1 MASNFHIQQ
10 PYVLATLSTPL
21 DRPDGGPGRYY
32 VGEVFG
38 QQPGSKKR
46 KRAELSVGTDGDA
59 ANLYD
64 VGSLERYKENP
75 GLTMG
80 RYPLQTS

>member
-21 DRPDGGPGRYY
+21 DRPEGTGRHY

-46 KRAELSVGTDGDA
+46 KRAEVSVSTDGDTA
-59 ANLYD
+59 SLYD
-64 VGSLERYKENP
+64 VRLPKASSSEMPLTANRSLRRA
-75 GLTMG
+75 L
-80 RYPLQTS
+80 